1 MQSKS
6 AFTLIE
12 LLVVIAIIALLLAI
26 VMPALSKAKEL
37 TYRIICRNNIRQQC
51 LGTILYSEE
60 SDGWVPDA
68 GIGNWFW
75 DVSFWSTN
83 EVCDISG
90 IDHKVYY
97 CPSNKTKKSDDARY
111 WQYTWVYSWG
121 VNLRMPQE
129 LRDESVLTVSE
140 QRGNYRVMSY
150 IYMFDRFNSNGTSR
164 LPQQLVTGE
173 DTKWI
178 SKIPDLKNTPST
190 IMIMDAV
197 ISDRNTWN
205 FTDIRT
211 GGAYPNFGI
220 PDSTNHLSR
229 RTLANSAG
237 GGSSLEPSGAN
248 IGFADGHAEWRH
260 FNDMEYR
267 LNWGQWFWW

>member
-1 MQSKS
+1 MRK

-12 LLVVIAIIALLLAI
+12 LLVVIAIIALLLSI
-26 VMPALSKAKEL
+26 MLPALSKAKEI

-51 LGTILYSEE
+51 LGTIIYSEE
-60 SDGWVPDA
+60 SDGWVPDPGNA
-68 GIGNWFW
+68 GGWFW
-75 DVSFWSTN
+75 DVNFWATN
-83 EVCDISG
+83 EISDKSG
-90 IDHKVYY
+90 VDYKAFY

-111 WQYTWVYSWG
+111 WQYSWVFSWG
-121 VNLRMPQE
+121 VNLRQPQE
-129 LRDESVLTVSE
+129 LRDESVLTVP
-140 QRGNYRVMSY
+140 QQKGNYRVLSY
-150 IYMFDRFNSNGTSR
+150 IYMFDKFNSQGNSI

-178 SKIPDLKNTPST
+178 GKIPNLKNTPAT

-229 RTLANSAG
+229 RTLTNPTGNNSG
-237 GGSSLEPSGAN
+237 LEPSGAN